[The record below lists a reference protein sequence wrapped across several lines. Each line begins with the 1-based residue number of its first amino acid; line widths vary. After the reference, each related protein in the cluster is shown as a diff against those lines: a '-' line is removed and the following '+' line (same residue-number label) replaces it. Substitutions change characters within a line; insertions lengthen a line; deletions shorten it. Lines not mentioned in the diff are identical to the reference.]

1 MGNLGFSTPFDENIM
16 RALTPRKVKVPPID
30 HYDGT
35 TDPIDHLAAFKAQ
48 MSVLT
53 SSEAAWCKFFP
64 TTLKGLALTWFTE
77 LPFGS
82 ISSFTA
88 LETAFKQNF
97 IAGRRHR
104 KTSIHLMSI
113 RQRREEDLADYIK
126 RFNEESLKVSDLQN
140 SVAFTALM
148 SGLYPSSRFTLKLA
162 ESEASSFSE
171 AMNLA
176 QKFIQA
182 SDISKMH
189 EEPSSGKK
197 KHEYTPR
204 ADNPRDVPRKEKDKK
219 PRLENHWNDPQYNL
233 NQREIYLDIKGKY
246 PLPKPNPIRTSASKR
261 DKRL

>member
-1 MGNLGFSTPFDENIM
+1 M
-16 RALTPRKVKVPPID
+16 RALTPQKVKVPPID

-48 MSVLT
+48 MSVQT

-64 TTLKGLALTWFTE
+64 TTLKGLATTWFTE

-88 LETAFKQNF
+88 LEAAFKQNF

-104 KTSIHLMSI
+104 KTIIYLMSI

-126 RFNEESLKVSDLQN
+126 RFNKESLKVSNLQDN
-140 SVAFTALM
+140 VAFIALM
-148 SGLYPSSRFTLKLA
+148 SGLYPSSRFKIKLT
-162 ESEASSFSE
+162 ESEASLFSE

-182 SDISKMH
+182 SDIGKTH
-189 EEPSSGKK
+189 EEPSSGKRN
-197 KHEYTPR
+197 HEYTPR
-204 ADNPRDVPRKEKDKK
+204 ADNPRDVPRKEKYKK
-219 PRLENHWNDPQYNL
+219 PRLENNWN
-233 NQREIYLDIKGKY
+233 
-246 PLPKPNPIRTSASKR
+246 NPWY
-261 DKRL
+261 D